1 MAIGRGK
8 YGGIAE
14 ELAERFKAHGIII
27 AIIDG
32 EKGTGIELCGPAFLH
47 AGVPDFLEAIAKDL
61 RQKALAD
68 AAAIQAGDATS
79 STKGQ

>member
-14 ELAERFKAHGIII
+14 ELAERFKAKGIII
-27 AIIDG
+27 AILDG
-32 EKGTGIELCGPAFLH
+32 EQGNGIELAGPAVVH
-47 AGVPDFLEAIAKDL
+47 SAVPDFLEAIAKDL
-61 RQKALAD
+61 RRKALAD

-79 STKGQ
+79 SRKDQ